1 MLRHYKDAPPDD
13 FDFARDARH
22 AGGSRASSRAG
33 RWHQSLSRTKLSRR
47 VGLESPR
54 VDWRKIRRAR
64 SRNGFAASRS
74 RRAAQGAEIS
84 RGESMAHR
92 KVAAAG
98 NLRLP
103 ARLVDADDRSR
114 GRPEHPGARA
124 VSRARRIRA
133 LLYARRPGRRIRAA
147 HSDPRRAHLP
157 GPRMVRTPPALAR

>member
-1 MLRHYKDAPPDD
+1 MLRHYKDALPDD

-22 AGGSRASSRAG
+22 AGGSRAESRTRG
-33 RWHQSLSRTKLSRR
+33 RNQSLSRAKLPRR
-47 VGLESPR
+47 MGMESPR

-92 KVAAAG
+92 KGAAAR

-103 ARLVDADDRSR
+103 ARLVDADHRNPR
-114 GRPEHPGARA
+114 GPEHPGARA

-133 LLYARRPGRRIRAA
+133 LLYARRPGR
-147 HSDPRRAHLP
+147 
-157 GPRMVRTPPALAR
+157 